1 MGSSILTNRSAMTAL
16 QTLRAIDNNLDKS
29 KDRISTGLR
38 INNAGDN
45 VAYWSISSMMKHD
58 SNTMS
63 TVIDAI
69 NLGKEQV
76 SIAAAAVDLTKEA
89 LDNIQQSLVTVNG
102 KGQVDI
108 AKLQDSM
115 RANMT
120 NISNAVQS
128 SSFAGKNMLANGG
141 QTVSVAASYR
151 REGTA
156 VYVDMI
162 EVGGAELNFG
172 VMSENGTIDMSKGI
186 LKNIFD
192 VKADNVTAGK
202 GIDKALGDFKKAEDA
217 YNVLVNTLAEK
228 KTALADLVVIYGADP
243 KEEPGKS
250 AVSNAKKEVENAEK
264 ALTDKDKGND
274 QWAKAKTAFQVE
286 VSKLTLAEFVQL
298 QDVGAI
304 SLEGQNILLGRLQ
317 NKVRDAVD
325 LTLTAGA
332 KIGSAVN
339 LMNTQLEF
347 VKRLLDNVEAG
358 IGSMIDADM
367 NAESAKLSALQVQ
380 QQLGVQALSIA
391 NQGSQNILFLFR
403 N

>member
-45 VAYWSISSMMKHD
+45 TAYWSISSMMKHD

-76 SIAAAAVDLTKEA
+76 SIAATAVDLTKEA
-89 LDNIQQSLVTVNG
+89 LDDIQKSMVTVNG
-102 KGQVDI
+102 KGEVDI

-115 RANMT
+115 KANMT

-128 SSFAGKNMLANGG
+128 SSFAGKNMLSNGG
-141 QTVSVAASYR
+141 QTASIAAGYR

-162 EVGGAELNFG
+162 EVGGRELNFG
-172 VMSENGTIDMSKGI
+172 VMNENGTIDMSKGI
-186 LKNIFD
+186 LKNIF
-192 VKADNVTAGK
+192 NVDEKNDA
-202 GIDKALGDFKKAEDA
+202 KKAISTFEAAEKVYKGLLNDIEDA
-217 YNVLVNTLAEK
+217 KA
-228 KTALADLVVIYGADP
+228 ALADLVSIYGDVTEDKP
-243 KEEPGKS
+243 GGKEIK
-250 AVSNAKKEVENAEK
+250 AAKEKVKTAEDK
-264 ALTDKDKGND
+264 LTTGKGNET
-274 QWAKAKTAFQVE
+274 WAKAQAAFKVE
-286 VSKLTLAEFVQL
+286 ASKVTIAEFVKIEGI
-298 QDVGAI
+298 GAM
-304 SLEGQNILLGRLQ
+304 SSDGQNILLGSLQ

-325 LTLTAGA
+325 LTLIAGA
-332 KIGSAVN
+332 KIGAAVN

-347 VKRLLDNVEAG
+347 VKRLLDNVDAG